1 MKTNILL
8 NKLAKRFPKRIAK
21 NYHDY
26 VGLMVGK
33 KPEEV
38 QKIVLVLDLDWE
50 IFDKVKEV
58 KPDIVITHHPFFF
71 GQKAKIRK
79 YDESKRLLA
88 EALEA
93 LNITVYSYHTNFDT
107 GKGGMND
114 ALSEALDLINVYT
127 PEKDPMMRIGY
138 LKEEMEIHQFAKR
151 ANKAFGVNYSLL
163 INYGTNAI
171 KKVGLIGGGGSREF
185 KIAKDEGCDIYI
197 SGDAP
202 HHVRREVINEK
213 YNYLDM
219 PHEIEHI
226 FMPQM
231 KKILLDIDPSLEVI
245 TFDHE
250 KIPEVIKD

>member
-71 GQKAKIRK
+71 GSKAKIRK

-88 EALEA
+88 EALEE
-93 LNITVYSYHTNFDT
+93 LKITVYSYHTNFDT
-107 GKGGMND
+107 GEGGMND
-114 ALSEALDLINVYT
+114 GLSQALGLQDIYR
-127 PEKDPMMRIGY
+127 PEKEPMMRIGY
-138 LKEEMEIHQFAKR
+138 LPKEMEIHEFAKF
-151 ANKAFGVNYSLL
+151 ANKALGVNYSLL
-163 INYGTNAI
+163 VHYGPKMI
-171 KKVGLIGGGGSREF
+171 KKVGIIGGGGSRDYPVAVE
-185 KIAKDEGCDIYI
+185 EGCDIYI
-197 SGDAP
+197 SGDVS
-202 HHVRREVINEK
+202 HHVRREMVNNKI
-213 YNYLDM
+213 NYLDM
-219 PHEIEHI
+219 PHEIEHM

-231 KKILLDIDPSLEVI
+231 KKILLGIDSSLEVI

>member
-21 NYHDY
+21 NYHDH

-38 QKIVLVLDLDWE
+38 SKIVLVLDMDWQ
-50 IFDKVKEV
+50 IFEEVKKV

-71 GQKAKIRK
+71 GSPAKIRK
-79 YDESKRLLA
+79 FNESKRLLA

-107 GKGGMND
+107 GEGGMND
-114 ALSEALDLINVYT
+114 ALADALRLINVYR
-127 PEKDPMMRIGY
+127 PIKEPMMRIGY
-138 LKEEMEIHQFAKR
+138 LKEEMEIHDFAKF
-151 ANKAFGVNYSLL
+151 ANRAFGVNYSLL
-163 INYGTNAI
+163 INYGKPMI
-171 KKVGLIGGGGSREF
+171 KKVGIIGGGGSRDYKVALE
-185 KIAKDEGCDIYI
+185 EGCDIYI
-197 SGDAP
+197 SGDVS
-202 HHVRREVINEK
+202 HHVRREMIEDK
-213 YNYLDM
+213 FNYLDM
-219 PHEIEHI
+219 PHEIEHV

-231 KKILLDIDPSLEVI
+231 KKILLGIDPTLEVI